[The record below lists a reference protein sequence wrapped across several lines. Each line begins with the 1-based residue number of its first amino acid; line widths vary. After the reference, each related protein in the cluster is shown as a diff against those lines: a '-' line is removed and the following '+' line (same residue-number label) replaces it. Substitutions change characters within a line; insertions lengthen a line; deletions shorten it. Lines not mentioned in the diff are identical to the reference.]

1 MKEISQLIEPRR
13 VHRSVY
19 TDPEIFQKEMERVFR
34 DNWVFLLHE
43 SQIPKKDDY
52 KLIRIGG

>member
-19 TDPEIFQKEMERVFR
+19 TDPEIFQKEMERVFVIIGFSYCMKAKFR
-34 DNWVFLLHE
+34 
-43 SQIPKKDDY
+43 KKT
-52 KLIRIGG
+52 IIN